1 MELETI
7 TDAESWDAA
16 LRSLPRPHILQSR
29 PWGEVKS
36 RWGWEPHRLLWRDE
50 AGTPLAAAQLLVRR
64 GFPRLGYVP
73 RGPLFARYPSGVEDE
88 VLADLERLARHHRLL
103 LVKIDPEVAVGT
115 PEAERLRAAMERR
128 GWHPSPEQ
136 IQFRNTMRLDL
147 RPDPDSL
154 LRAMKPKWRYNI
166 RLARRRGV
174 EVRVAEPG
182 DFPRLYALYAETA
195 ARDHFIIRSE
205 AYYLDL
211 WRTFV
216 EAGYAT
222 PLVAA
227 VEGEWVAMLFL
238 FHFGTWAWY
247 LYGASS
253 NRHRNRMPNHLL
265 QWEAILRAKAMGCT
279 TYDLWGAPDRLEP
292 SDPMWGVYRFKA
304 GFGAT
309 FVEQIGAWDF
319 APAPWLL
326 RGYDRLRPAFVAL
339 MHRLHRL
346 RQGAG

>member
-1 MELETI
+1 MELEII
-7 TDAESWDAA
+7 TDGERWDAV
-16 LRSLPRPHILQSR
+16 LRSLPRPHVLQSW

-36 RWGWEPHRLLWRDE
+36 RWGWVPYRLLWRE
-50 AGTPLAAAQLLVRR
+50 GAEPQAAAQLLVRR
-64 GFPRLGYVP
+64 AFPRLAYVP
-73 RGPLFARYPSGVEDE
+73 KGPLFTCLSPTLVDE
-88 VLADLERLARHHRLL
+88 VLKELERFARLHRLL
-103 LVKIDPEVAVGT
+103 LVKVDPDVTVGT
-115 PEAERLRAAMERR
+115 SEGEVLGTAMERR
-128 GWHPSPEQ
+128 GWRPSSEQ

-147 RPDPDSL
+147 RPDADTL

-174 EVRVAEPG
+174 EVRVAEPTHFS
-182 DFPRLYALYAETA
+182 DLYALYAETA

-216 EAGYAT
+216 QAGYAT
-222 PLVAA
+222 PLVAI
-227 VEGEWVAMLFL
+227 VEGEMVAMLFL
-238 FHFGTWAWY
+238 FHFGKWAWY

-279 TYDLWGAPDRLEP
+279 TYDLWGGPERLEE
-292 SDPMWGVYRFKA
+292 SDPMWGVYRFKL
-304 GFGAT
+304 GFGAE
-309 FVEQIGAWDF
+309 FVEQMGAYDF
-319 APAPWLL
+319 APLPWLL
-326 RGYDRLRPAFVAL
+326 RGYNHLRPAFVSL

-346 RQGAG
+346 RQGGG